1 MKAKIIHLITLL
13 IYAVYII
20 YFQRSIPQDTKKR
33 VAMKQANC
41 NKMPDITGDGGGA
54 TITLKPQH
62 NLAGKT
68 KC

>member
-1 MKAKIIHLITLL
+1 MKAKIIHLITPL

-20 YFQRSIPQDTKKR
+20 YFQRSIPRDTKNG
-33 VAMKQANC
+33 VPIKQANC
-41 NKMPDITGDGGGA
+41 NKMSDITGDGGGA